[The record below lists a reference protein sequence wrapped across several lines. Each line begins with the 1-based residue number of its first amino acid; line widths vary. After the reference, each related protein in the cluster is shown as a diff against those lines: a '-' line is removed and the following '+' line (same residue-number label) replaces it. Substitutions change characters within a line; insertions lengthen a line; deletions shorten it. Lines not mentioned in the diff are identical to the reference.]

1 MKTGLFVPAPV
12 SLSPYITGAIQALMR
27 EGGIQF
33 DVIASSS
40 GAALPAGYAAMDAIE
55 ELVTFWENLENKD
68 WAEIDWVASIKGA
81 GLWSPSLMDN
91 RPMHR
96 NAIDGHM
103 RADRLRA
110 GVRWR
115 FHAVRLTTGREEIWE
130 FPGAPLPLETA
141 VRLAM
146 AVPVLFPA
154 IDYDGTQWVDA
165 ATLNGSPLEELILD
179 TGVERVFFVGHAPQ
193 SALPAPAGNAVK
205 ILLTA
210 CEWNQFSETVKSI
223 EDAND
228 VSALVQAWQRERAA
242 VEQAVREMIDDAS
255 VQAELLAE
263 IDRTYQEA
271 AFPIVRPA
279 VEIIPVLP
287 QQRLDGLFGDFQPA
301 RSRQMIEMG
310 RADARRVLRQLE
322 SVS

>member
-1 MKTGLFVPAPV
+1 MKTGLFIPAPV
-12 SLSPYITGAIQALMR
+12 SLSPYITGAIQTLMR
-27 EGGIQF
+27 EGGIEF

-68 WAEIDWVASIKGA
+68 WAEINWAASIKGA
-81 GLWSPSLMDN
+81 GLWTPSLMDN

-96 NAIDGHM
+96 NAIDGHI
-103 RADRLRA
+103 RAERLRA

-115 FHAVRLTTGREEIWE
+115 FHAVRLTTGQEEIWE

-154 IDYDGTQWVDA
+154 IDYEGTQWVDA

-193 SALPAPAGNAVK
+193 SALPAPAGNVVK

-210 CEWNQFSETVKSI
+210 CEWNQFSETVQSI

-228 VSALVQAWQRERAA
+228 TNLLIEAWQAERAA
-242 VEQAVREMIDDAS
+242 VVRTIHELIDEEPLQAA
-255 VQAELLAE
+255 LLADVE
-263 IDRTYQEA
+263 RVYQEA
-271 AFPIVRPA
+271 AFPMARPP

-287 QQRLDGLFGDFQPA
+287 QARLDGLLGDFQPA
-301 RSRQMIEMG
+301 RSRRMLEMG
-310 RADARRVLRQLE
+310 RQDARRVLKQLE
-322 SVS
+322 SGS